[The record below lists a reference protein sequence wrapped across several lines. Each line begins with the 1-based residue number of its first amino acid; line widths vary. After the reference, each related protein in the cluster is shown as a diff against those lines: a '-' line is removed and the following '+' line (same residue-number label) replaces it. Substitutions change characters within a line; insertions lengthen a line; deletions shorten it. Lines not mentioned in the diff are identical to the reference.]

1 MMRGLKSAV
10 LLVVALAAWAAPAA
24 SQAPAGKTVVKVG
37 VTDRPD
43 NAALY
48 LAYRRGYFDDLGIAL
63 SFVGGGNAGQDF
75 VPALGLNQVQVA
87 AGSPS
92 AGLFNALNRGIVIRI
107 VADWAHVGAGDDATF
122 ALVARSDLMDSGAI
136 RSLADLK
143 GKTIAVGPNHGS
155 VNDILIFEALKKG
168 GLTLSDADLVIMGFA
183 DGIAGMASHRL
194 DAALLIEP
202 LVTQAE
208 SKGIAKVLASAGAII
223 PGAELASLYY
233 SPEFA
238 SDTDLATRYM
248 EAYLKGKRDF
258 DDAFR
263 GGKDREA
270 AIALLAQDLPRV
282 PAELWR
288 TARPNVADLNGEVD
302 VANIIY
308 QAEFYK
314 KDGEITGPV
323 PDIAKFV
330 DPRFAH
336 EAVKVLGRR

>member
-1 MMRGLKSAV
+1 MRGLKSA
-10 LLVVALAAWAAPAA
+10 LLLIAALAVGAVSAGAQEQ
-24 SQAPAGKTVVKVG
+24 SGGKTVVKVG

-48 LAYRRGYFDDLGIAL
+48 LAYRRGYFDQEGLSL

-107 VADWAHVGAGDDATF
+107 VADWAHVGTGNDATF
-122 ALVARSDLMDSGAI
+122 ALVARNDLLDSGAI
-136 RSLADLK
+136 KTLADLK
-143 GKTIAVGPNHGS
+143 GKNIAVGPNHGS
-155 VNDILIFEALKKG
+155 INDILIYEAMKQG
-168 GLTLSDADLVIMGFA
+168 GLALSDANLVIMGFA
-183 DGIAGMASHRL
+183 DGLAAMSSHRI

-202 LVTQAE
+202 LVTQAA
-208 SKGIAKVLASAGAII
+208 SKGIARVLASAGAVI

-238 SDTDLATRYM
+238 ANTDLATRYM
-248 EAYLKGKRDF
+248 IAYLKGKRDF

-270 AIALLAQDLPRV
+270 AIAMLAQDLPRV

-288 TARPNVADLNGEVD
+288 TSQPNLADLNGEVNVD
-302 VANIIY
+302 NIIY
-308 QAEFYK
+308 QAGFYK
-314 KDGEITGPV
+314 KDGEISGPV

-330 DPRFAH
+330 DLQFAH
-336 EAVKVLGRR
+336 AAVKVLGRR